1 MEKRDYYKIMFFVAG
16 IENIV
21 AGLPLWFLGLSGSEA
36 FALFGMT
43 APPSLFFF
51 HAAMWF
57 IVIFGIGYLM
67 VGRDIRK
74 NHGIAVIGVLSKAV
88 FGIDAIAAV
97 ALAEAIPALLVFGIW
112 DLLFAVLFAEF
123 LLWTKKQPKA

>member
-1 MEKRDYYKIMFFVAG
+1 
-16 IENIV
+16 
-21 AGLPLWFLGLSGSEA
+21 
-36 FALFGMT
+36 
-43 APPSLFFF
+43 
-51 HAAMWF
+51 
-57 IVIFGIGYLM
+57 M

>member
-1 MEKRDYYKIMFFVAG
+1 MEKRGYYKIMFFVAG

-21 AGLPLWFLGLSGSEA
+21 AALPLWFLGLSGPEA
-36 FALFGMT
+36 FAMFDMA

-57 IVIFGIGYLM
+57 IVVFGVGYLL
-67 VGRDIRK
+67 VGRDIGK
-74 NHGIAVIGVLSKAV
+74 NHGIVVLGVLSKTAFGLDAV
-88 FGIDAIAAV
+88 AVV
-97 ALAEAIPALLVFGIW
+97 ALAEAAPVLLVFGIW

-123 LLWTKKQPKA
+123 LLWTGKQPKA

>member
-21 AGLPLWFLGLSGSEA
+21 AALPLWFLGLSGPEA

-43 APPSLFFF
+43 APQSLFFF
-51 HAAMWF
+51 HATLWF
-57 IVIFGIGYLM
+57 IVVFGIGYLM

-74 NHGIAVIGVLSKAV
+74 NHGIVVIGVLSKIA
-88 FGIDAIAAV
+88 FGIDTIAAV
-97 ALAEAIPALLVFGIW
+97 ALTEAIPALLVFGIW

-123 LLWTKKQPKA
+123 LLWTRKQPNA

>member
-1 MEKRDYYKIMFFVAG
+1 MFFIAG

-36 FALFGMT
+36 FSLFGMT

-51 HAAMWF
+51 HATMWF
-57 IVIFGIGYLM
+57 IVVFGVGYLM
-67 VGRDIRK
+67 VGRDIGK
-74 NHGIAVIGVLSKAV
+74 NHGIAVLGVLSKIV
-88 FGIDAIAAV
+88 FGIDAIVVV

-123 LLWTKKQPKA
+123 LLWTRKQPKA